1 MFPFVYVYFCLSRAP
16 HLLQWDDIV
25 VVDASCQ
32 PQKRAGSGARDLCD
46 FMRQNEMDRWTG
58 SGSDLLM
65 NVDRV
70 ELSTSC
76 GGCVFVWKTIKGGP
90 PLSLLSR
97 QLTVRGERGE
107 SSDQFDDFIGGAGRR
122 SCLIWPWREF
132 IKFIKNGLVLRI
144 IGRLLPVH

>member
-1 MFPFVYVYFCLSRAP
+1 M
-16 HLLQWDDIV
+16 
-25 VVDASCQ
+25 VDASCQ

-70 ELSTSC
+70 ELRLERCC

-132 IKFIKNGLVLRI
+132 IKFIKKRFGIAYNWPVITGALILIWERSNTTHNSFDSNGN
-144 IGRLLPVH
+144 